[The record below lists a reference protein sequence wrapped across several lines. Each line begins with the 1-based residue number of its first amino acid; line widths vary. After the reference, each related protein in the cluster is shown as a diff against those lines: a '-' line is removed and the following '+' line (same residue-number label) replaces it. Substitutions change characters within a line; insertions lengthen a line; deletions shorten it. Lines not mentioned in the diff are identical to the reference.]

1 MAKKKTKNKVEVS
14 ENYKFG
20 DNNAVI
26 YSGKP
31 ENRFM
36 KKVNQM
42 VFSKF
47 NLINYLCTFLIAF
60 LGINIAQTLS
70 VELNLH
76 TQTESLKKERE
87 SVRQEQNKLKKQI
100 KFYRS
105 SEGIEKIARESL
117 GLIKSDEIPV
127 RYIERK

>member
-26 YSGKP
+26 YSGKS

-70 VELNLH
+70 VEFNLH